1 VLENGR
7 RWSAG
12 KTEFYLIGR
21 NSVIIKCPLTIAS
34 FLRESELASRKPD
47 LNSRSGPLKDLH
59 ICQKLLPVLEQ
70 VQAPFLNRRHPAQHQ
85 TTTRERHANK
95 TLHNNRSWHFYKR
108 WSGIRNKHMM
118 VTRPVIFAIS
128 IEWNV
133 TLNGKSITK
142 DMEHDIV
149 IAPSSYWRLIL
160 RTRLEEL
167 VQNKFPGK

>member
-1 VLENGR
+1 
-7 RWSAG
+7 
-12 KTEFYLIGR
+12 
-21 NSVIIKCPLTIAS
+21 
-34 FLRESELASRKPD
+34 
-47 LNSRSGPLKDLH
+47 
-59 ICQKLLPVLEQ
+59 
-70 VQAPFLNRRHPAQHQ
+70 
-85 TTTRERHANK
+85 
-95 TLHNNRSWHFYKR
+95 
-108 WSGIRNKHMM
+108 MM